1 MQTCMTEAATEPGS
15 WDADGLPGQ
24 NNVTFLLPG
33 AACPRDAD
41 CVAGERWGEEGRE
54 KRGSFS
60 G

>member
-33 AACPRDAD
+33 AACPRDDDRA
-41 CVAGERWGEEGRE
+41 A
-54 KRGSFS
+54 
-60 G
+60 